1 MALADS
7 TEYTIAA
14 LETLKQ
20 DWLAQLLEAV
30 NGLDRLADDAVL
42 ALPVAKDVARMIDVT
57 IHLSMVSTWAC
68 LTQDDGSVIAV
79 FISRGD
85 TVRFIGTPNEV
96 RHLYETLILAEDDRR
111 HPKPLDPRNPP
122 VCWTGD

>member
-42 ALPVAKDVARMIDVT
+42 AQPVIKDVA
-57 IHLSMVSTWAC
+57 A
-68 LTQDDGSVIAV
+68 
-79 FISRGD
+79 
-85 TVRFIGTPNEV
+85 
-96 RHLYETLILAEDDRR
+96 
-111 HPKPLDPRNPP
+111 
-122 VCWTGD
+122 